1 MPVWKGDGSSKV
13 LINII
18 FRLLR
23 SLLCLVCFISIMNL
37 DLEIKPQQD
46 LQILA
51 MFLTRMVLIAAFDTW
66 ILLFLLILHK
76 QEIKYNSFHHLVV
89 WHREILFSQSY
100 AIKWLHLWSVE
111 RSGHCIWIGIKSFGF
126 NVYQSMENCYNVKGI
141 NVVF

>member
-23 SLLCLVCFISIMNL
+23 SQLCLVCFISIMNL

-76 QEIKYNSFHHLVV
+76 
-89 WHREILFSQSY
+89 
-100 AIKWLHLWSVE
+100 
-111 RSGHCIWIGIKSFGF
+111 
-126 NVYQSMENCYNVKGI
+126 
-141 NVVF
+141 